1 MNILITGINGFI
13 GRNLSSYLNNKKYNI
28 LGLSRNRE
36 SLNKQVIFGDLNDLY
51 KIKNSIINFKP
62 DVVIHLAWQEID
74 KLNLENSKKNYLITK
89 NFFSIIFKN
98 TSCKKIIITGSC
110 LEYDITDNLKSDE
123 YSKLNRNLSFSIYKN
138 KILKLVHKK
147 CKEKKIK
154 YYWLRLFYVYGKF
167 QKRRSLIPMII
178 SQIKKNKKIEF
189 KNPLNENDF
198 VPVEKVSKTIEIII
212 NEKIPKGIYNV
223 GSGDLL
229 SVKEIFLL
237 LAKKLNYK
245 KIKEIISIYKED
257 KKSIK
262 NIYSNNDKYN
272 KYFKI
277 KLRSN
282 KYYINK
288 MINYF

>member
-13 GRNLSSYLNNKKYNI
+13 GRNLSHQLNNKKYNI

-36 SLNKQVIFGDLNDLY
+36 RLSKQVIFGDLNDLS
-51 KIKNSIINFKP
+51 KIENSIINFKP

-74 KLNLENSKKNYLITK
+74 RLNLENSKKNFFITK
-89 NFFSIIFKN
+89 KFFSIIFKKTN
-98 TSCKKIIITGSC
+98 CKKIIITGSC
-110 LEYDITDNLKSDE
+110 LEYDISNNLKSDE
-123 YSKLNRNLSFSIYKN
+123 YSKLNKNLSFSIYKN
-138 KILKLVHKK
+138 KILKYIKRK

-178 SQIKKNKKIEF
+178 SEIKNNKKIEF
-189 KNPLNENDF
+189 KNPFNENDF
-198 VPVEKVSKTIEIII
+198 VPVEKVSKTIEYIL
-212 NEKIPKGIYNV
+212 NKKIPQGIYNI
-223 GSGDLL
+223 GSGNLL
-229 SVKEIFLL
+229 SIKEIFLL

-245 KIKEIISIYKED
+245 KIKQTINIYKDD

-282 KYYINK
+282 KFYINK

>member
-1 MNILITGINGFI
+1 
-13 GRNLSSYLNNKKYNI
+13 
-28 LGLSRNRE
+28 SRNRE
-36 SLNKQVIFGDLNDLY
+36 RLSKQVIFGDLNDLS
-51 KIKNSIINFKP
+51 KIENSIINFKP

-74 KLNLENSKKNYLITK
+74 RLNLENSKKNFFITK
-89 NFFSIIFKN
+89 KFFSIIFKKTN
-98 TSCKKIIITGSC
+98 CKKIIITGSC
-110 LEYDITDNLKSDE
+110 LEYDISNNLKSDE
-123 YSKLNRNLSFSIYKN
+123 YSKLNKNLSFSIYKN
-138 KILKLVHKK
+138 KILKYIKRK

-178 SQIKKNKKIEF
+178 SEIKNNKKIEF
-189 KNPLNENDF
+189 KNPFNENDF
-198 VPVEKVSKTIEIII
+198 VPVEKVSKTIEYIL
-212 NEKIPKGIYNV
+212 NKKIPQGIYNI
-223 GSGDLL
+223 GSGNLL
-229 SVKEIFLL
+229 SIKEIFLL

-245 KIKEIISIYKED
+245 KIIQTINIYKDD

-282 KYYINK
+282 KFYINK